1 MPFYQYILTIREE
14 IACLFILVYIAWT
27 YFIVKRKNTY
37 AHNLFTALNIV
48 SIINLAMDAITIY
61 TVNDLERVPGWLNH
75 LLHVIYIGTFPVI
88 LYITYSYIKCLT
100 FHIETHRFKST
111 ELLPLVIAVIGIA
124 VLPMHYVVTPYSN
137 YSSGPADNVAYVCA
151 FLYFLLS
158 VWLLFRYGKQMDKK
172 AFRGISMSL
181 GSLVTVVILQGLI
194 EQLLITGIAVTLINV
209 ALYYTVESPDSVLIE
224 KLNYERE
231 RADAANKAK
240 SSFLARMS
248 HEIRTPINA
257 IAGMDEMILRET
269 KEENT
274 LAYAEDIR
282 TTVGSLLSLINEIL
296 DFSTVEVGKMEI
308 VPVQYEVSVLLND
321 LTNKVR
327 EKTERKNIAFLTE
340 IDRDIPGLLFGD
352 AIRIKQCINT
362 LLANAVKYT
371 DLGKITLRIG
381 FEKAG
386 KDEVI
391 LSVSVED
398 TGTGIKETDLSL
410 YTTPLSELDAD
421 SFSVIEDTGLDMHIT
436 RRLLALME
444 SELDVK
450 SEYGRGSVFSFRLRQ
465 RVVSWVPIGDD
476 WDPSKKRV
484 LGQYT
489 ELFHAPDARILA
501 IDDTEM
507 NLAVILKLLKKTML
521 RIDTADSGQEALMK
535 AASHHYDIC
544 LVDHMMPEMDGIET
558 MRELRELSG
567 TRNSV
572 FIALT
577 ANAVSGARE
586 FYLKEGFDDYL
597 AKPVNGEQLER
608 LLLQYLPQELVMPV
622 TEEAGEPVVLKESGL
637 PEIEGLDQQAGLTYC
652 GSESAYRDV
661 LEMFYQTLPQRAEE
675 IEQFY
680 RTEDIPGYRIKV
692 HALKSSA
699 KIIGA
704 FELSEDAA
712 RLEKAADD
720 NDLSLIREKTEELL
734 LLYRSY
740 QKKLAGLFENEEDK
754 AELPPVDEVTLK
766 EAYRS
771 ILDYADSMDYELL
784 EGVLTALSDY
794 RLPAHDAEKLSTLK
808 NLLFDLNWD
817 GITELCK
824 EEAV

>member
-14 IACLFILVYIAWT
+14 IACLFILAYISWT

-48 SIINLAMDAITIY
+48 SVINLAMDAITIY
-61 TVNDLERVPGWLNH
+61 TVNNLETVPGWLNH
-75 LLHVIYIGTFPVI
+75 LLHVIYIGTFPAI

-100 FHIETHRFKST
+100 FHIETHRFRVS
-111 ELLPLVIAVIGIA
+111 ELLPLIIAVIGIA
-124 VLPMHYVVTPYSN
+124 VLPMRYVITPYSN
-137 YSSGPADNVAYVCA
+137 YSSGPADDVAYVCA
-151 FLYFLLS
+151 AIYFSLS
-158 VWLLFRYGKQMDKK
+158 VWLLFRYGKQVEKK
-172 AFRGISMSL
+172 ALRGIATAL
-181 GSLVTVVILQGLI
+181 VSLVTVVIMQGLI

-257 IAGMDEMILRET
+257 ISGMDEMILRET
-269 KEENT
+269 EDENI

-308 VPVQYEVSVLLND
+308 VPVQYEISVLLND
-321 LTNKVR
+321 LINKAR
-327 EKTERKNIAFLTE
+327 EKTETKDLAFLTE
-340 IDRDIPGLLFGD
+340 VNPDIPKLLYGD
-352 AIRIKQCINT
+352 SIRIKQCITT
-362 LLANAVKYT
+362 LINNAVKYT
-371 DLGKITLRIG
+371 EVGRITLKMG

-386 KDEVI
+386 REEVI
-391 LSVSVED
+391 LTVSVSD

-410 YTTPLSELDAD
+410 FTTPLSELDAE
-421 SFSVIEDTGLDMHIT
+421 SFSVIEDTGLDMHVA

-444 SELDVK
+444 SELNVR
-450 SEYGRGSVFSFRLRQ
+450 SEYGRGSEFSFRIRQ
-465 RVVSWVPIGDD
+465 RVVSWEPIGEE
-476 WDPSKKRV
+476 WNLSRKWT

-489 ELFHAPDARILA
+489 ELFHAPEARILA
-501 IDDTEM
+501 VDDTEM
-507 NLAVILKLLKKTML
+507 NLAVILKLLKRTL
-521 RIDTADSGQEALMK
+521 VQIDTADSGQEALMK
-535 AASHHYDIC
+535 AAAHHYDIC

-558 MRELRELSG
+558 LKELKELSG

-586 FYLKEGFDDYL
+586 YYLKEGFDDYL
-597 AKPVNGEQLER
+597 AKPVTGDQLER
-608 LLLQYLPQELVMPV
+608 LLLKYLPEELITVAQE
-622 TEEAGEPVVLKESGL
+622 EGEAQSFDENGL
-637 PEIEGLDQQAGLTYC
+637 PEIEGLNASDGLSYC
-652 GSESAYRDV
+652 GSESAYMDV
-661 LEMFYQTLPQRAEE
+661 LEMFYQTLTERAEE
-675 IEQFY
+675 IERFY
-680 RTEDIPGYRIKV
+680 HAEDIAGYRIKV

-704 FELSEDAA
+704 RQLSEDAA
-712 RLEKAADD
+712 ELEQAADD
-720 NDLSLIREKTEELL
+720 QNLALIREKTEGLL
-734 LLYRSY
+734 LQYRAY
-740 QKKLAGLFENEEDK
+740 LDRLAPLFGKEEERE
-754 AELPPVDEVTLK
+754 ASGPFVDEVSLK

-771 ILDYADSMDYELL
+771 ILEYADSMDYELL
-784 EGVLTALSDY
+784 EGVLTTLSEFH
-794 RLPAHDAEKLSTLK
+794 LPPEDKEKLDRLK
-808 NLLFDLNWD
+808 KLLFDLDWD

-824 EEAV
+824 DEI